1 MKKTFASLAI
11 LGTLALPSLADAAT
25 CQNPTGSWRNEL
37 NSTMNITSVA
47 PTGAITGTYISPSG
61 TTGQTFPLSGWFYA
75 APPANNGLDQV
86 TLVTFSVNWNN
97 GSANY
102 NSITTW
108 SGLCQVTNGT
118 PTITA
123 LYYYSN
129 AFAQYS
135 WKHVNT
141 GQNVFTP
148 LVSQ

>member
-1 MKKTFASLAI
+1 MLELSAEQVAGLAQI
-11 LGTLALPSLADAAT
+11 DERGFVE
-25 CQNPTGSWRNEL
+25 R
-37 NSTMNITSVA
+37 VR
-47 PTGAITGTYISPSG
+47 SG
-61 TTGQTFPLSGWFYA
+61 TTGQTFSLSGWFYA

-97 GSANY
+97 TAARY

-108 SGLCQVTNGT
+108 SGLCQITNNV

-135 WKHVNT
+135 WKHVNV
-141 GQNVFTP
+141 GQDIFHP
-148 LVSQ
+148 IAP